1 LQAIVQAENLDEN
14 FTLGL
19 AVLVAG
25 DFAMLPPDTKLNK
38 VAPPGWL
45 SSGKSKG
52 LLGLPTSF
60 MLYLRLRFFLP
71 SLRGIRY
78 ARERDDRVS
87 SSASTDRLHSLYS
100 AFRSWIS
107 KHLLYLQIRR
117 CILEQQLVCPY
128 PELIN
133 LTGLALQAEFGNYN
147 VNVS

>member
-1 LQAIVQAENLDEN
+1 
-14 FTLGL
+14 
-19 AVLVAG
+19 
-25 DFAMLPPDTKLNK
+25 MLPPDTKLNK

-45 SSGKSKG
+45 NSGKSKG

-71 SLRGIRY
+71 SLRGIRFAAY
-78 ARERDDRVS
+78 VRTIATSEIPAAIATNERQ
-87 SSASTDRLHSLYS
+87 T